1 MISIKPSQRISNSNT
16 VYLTAKSIMRGFFLS
31 QHETDEYV
39 SHKNK
44 SCASTEKFNQITKN
58 NS

>member
-16 VYLTAKSIMRGFFLS
+16 VYLTAKSIMRVFCHSMKRTNMFL
-31 QHETDEYV
+31 T
-39 SHKNK
+39 KI
-44 SCASTEKFNQITKN
+44 SCASTEKFKKITKN